1 MGMMRSRKNVGKHNL
16 ACYFGCC
23 REAGDK
29 KQERRR
35 IKRAEERE
43 WKSETKK
50 SDD

>member
-23 REAGDK
+23 RECASK

-43 WKSETKK
+43 WKREVQKNY
-50 SDD
+50 D

>member
-1 MGMMRSRKNVGKHNL
+1 MLRSRRNVGKHGI
-16 ACYFGCC
+16 ACYYGCC
-23 REAGDK
+23 RECGDK

-43 WKSETKK
+43 WKREARK